1 MNQNIENMI
10 RQELERMGI
19 KTNEDDEQR
28 EQDTPE
34 QPQQGALPHVP
45 VEAVLSAAIGDRPAT
60 SPLALNADQAL
71 GRIAGGPGATINGSS
86 W

>member
-1 MNQNIENMI
+1 MNRHETIEAAI
-10 RQELERMGI
+10 RRALGDMGVQQ
-19 KTNEDDEQR
+19 QR
-28 EQDTPE
+28 EQDTPQ
-34 QPQQGALPHVP
+34 QPPQYVP

-71 GRIAGGPGATINGSS
+71 GRIAGGPGATINGSG